1 MNTVFDIVGGY
12 MFDPYEVRK
21 DFPILERK
29 VRGRRVIYFD
39 NAATSQKPVQ
49 VIEAIS
55 NYYRFYNSN
64 VHRAVHTLS
73 QEASQL
79 YEDAHEEAARFIGA
93 DSFREVIFVKNT
105 TEGINLVAYSLGL
118 HEFSE
123 GDEVIVT
130 LMDHHSNIVP
140 WHIISKVK
148 GLRIRY
154 VNITSDGR
162 IDLDDL
168 GKKLS
173 SRTRIVCIPHVS
185 NVLGTINDVK
195 TIAKMVHEAGAYIL
209 VDGAQSAPHIP
220 VSVKSL
226 DVDFF
231 VFSGHKMLGPMGIG
245 VLYGREDIL
254 SEMEPF
260 LGGGDMISNVSL
272 SDAGG
277 FEVTYNELPWKFE
290 AGTPNVAGAIG
301 LMEAMKYLERLGME
315 NVHRYEREL
324 VGYTLDLMG
333 ELDGVE
339 IYGPLDHGI
348 RGGVVAFNIKGLGG
362 HVTASLLD
370 DYGIMVRSGHH
381 CAQPLHQFLNIS
393 NSARASFYIYN
404 LREEI
409 DIFIEALRDIVVISS
424 EL

>member
-1 MNTVFDIVGGY
+1 
-12 MFDPYEVRK
+12 MFDPIEVRK

-29 VRGRRVIYFD
+29 IRGKRLIYFD
-39 NAATSQKPVQ
+39 NAATSQKPIQ
-49 VIEAIS
+49 VIEAIT
-55 NYYRFYNSN
+55 NYYKYYNSN

-79 YEDAHEEAARFIGA
+79 YEDAHEAAAKFIGA
-93 DSFREVIFVKNT
+93 DSFREIVFVKNT

-118 HEFSE
+118 HEFGE
-123 GDEVIVT
+123 GDEVLVT

-148 GLRIRY
+148 GFRVRY
-154 VNITSDGR
+154 VNITGDGR

-168 GKKLS
+168 GMKLS
-173 SRTRIVCIPHVS
+173 NKTRIVCIPHVS

-195 TIAKMVHEAGAYIL
+195 AVAKMAHEVGAYIL
-209 VDGAQSAPHIP
+209 VDGAQSVPHIP
-220 VSVKSL
+220 VNVKSL
-226 DVDFF
+226 DADFL

-245 VLYGREDIL
+245 VLYGRADIL

-260 LGGGDMISNVSL
+260 LGGGDMISRVSL
-272 SDAGG
+272 SGVGG

-324 VGYTLDLMG
+324 VGYTLDLME
-333 ELDGVE
+333 ELDDVE
-339 IYGPLDHGI
+339 IYGPLDPGM